1 MAYDRDRQYRQS
13 GGSAT
18 GSRNNKQTN
27 NASAA
32 QSNKQT
38 TNSCSNDPTN
48 LSSSASMGK
57 QMNSSSTGK
66 NSTGSLAHNR
76 GQASSTI
83 EQMPSNRVQAASLPR
98 ATGARPRAGSCGAG
112 GPAGVQQRQQEQ
124 HLRQQQ
130 RHHEVQVRAHKSE
143 TPVREQSCEQLT
155 SSSKEADL
163 DQDNMSKSYQEVYRD
178 PQETQNREESQD
190 AQASNRQRKASNKC
204 KQIIAKEPE
213 VDSLGDDASEE
224 EIEEEEEEESNIY
237 DDPIDL
243 KLRQM
248 MVCDDVYSIVSKKPT
263 MEESATKTEEKK
275 KNEPSLIQAQVSV
288 QVQDLEEESL
298 SNAIYASINKA
309 AKKNREVNMESV
321 TSTMI

>member
-1 MAYDRDRQYRQS
+1 M
-13 GGSAT
+13 
-18 GSRNNKQTN
+18 
-27 NASAA
+27 
-32 QSNKQT
+32 
-38 TNSCSNDPTN
+38 
-48 LSSSASMGK
+48 
-57 QMNSSSTGK
+57 
-66 NSTGSLAHNR
+66 
-76 GQASSTI
+76 
-83 EQMPSNRVQAASLPR
+83 
-98 ATGARPRAGSCGAG
+98 
-112 GPAGVQQRQQEQ
+112 
-124 HLRQQQ
+124 
-130 RHHEVQVRAHKSE
+130 
-143 TPVREQSCEQLT
+143 REQSCEQLA
-155 SSSKEADL
+155 SISKEADL
-163 DQDNMSKSYQEVYRD
+163 DQHNMSKSYQEVYRD
-178 PQETQNREESQD
+178 PQETQNREESPD

-224 EIEEEEEEESNIY
+224 EIEEEEESNIY

-275 KNEPSLIQAQVSV
+275 NEPFLIQAQVPV
-288 QVQDLEEESL
+288 QAQDLEEESL

>member
-1 MAYDRDRQYRQS
+1 MA
-13 GGSAT
+13 
-18 GSRNNKQTN
+18 
-27 NASAA
+27 
-32 QSNKQT
+32 
-38 TNSCSNDPTN
+38 
-48 LSSSASMGK
+48 
-57 QMNSSSTGK
+57 
-66 NSTGSLAHNR
+66 
-76 GQASSTI
+76 
-83 EQMPSNRVQAASLPR
+83 
-98 ATGARPRAGSCGAG
+98 
-112 GPAGVQQRQQEQ
+112 
-124 HLRQQQ
+124 
-130 RHHEVQVRAHKSE
+130 
-143 TPVREQSCEQLT
+143 

-163 DQDNMSKSYQEVYRD
+163 DQHNMSKSYQEVNRD
-178 PQETQNREESQD
+178 LQENQNHEERPD
-190 AQASNRQRKASNKC
+190 AQASNRERKASNKC

-275 KNEPSLIQAQVSV
+275 KNEPSLIQAQVPV

-309 AKKNREVNMESV
+309 AKKNREVNLESV

>member
-1 MAYDRDRQYRQS
+1 M
-13 GGSAT
+13 
-18 GSRNNKQTN
+18 
-27 NASAA
+27 
-32 QSNKQT
+32 
-38 TNSCSNDPTN
+38 
-48 LSSSASMGK
+48 
-57 QMNSSSTGK
+57 
-66 NSTGSLAHNR
+66 
-76 GQASSTI
+76 QA
-83 EQMPSNRVQAASLPR
+83 
-98 ATGARPRAGSCGAG
+98 
-112 GPAGVQQRQQEQ
+112 
-124 HLRQQQ
+124 
-130 RHHEVQVRAHKSE
+130 RAHKSE
-143 TPVREQSCEQLT
+143 TPVREQSCEQLA
-155 SSSKEADL
+155 SISKEVDL
-163 DQDNMSKSYQEVYRD
+163 DQHNMSKSYQEVYRD
-178 PQETQNREESQD
+178 PQETQNREESPD

-224 EIEEEEEEESNIY
+224 EIEEEEESNIY

-275 KNEPSLIQAQVSV
+275 KNEPSLIQAQVPV

-309 AKKNREVNMESV
+309 AKKNREVNLESV

>member
-1 MAYDRDRQYRQS
+1 M
-13 GGSAT
+13 
-18 GSRNNKQTN
+18 
-27 NASAA
+27 
-32 QSNKQT
+32 
-38 TNSCSNDPTN
+38 
-48 LSSSASMGK
+48 
-57 QMNSSSTGK
+57 
-66 NSTGSLAHNR
+66 
-76 GQASSTI
+76 
-83 EQMPSNRVQAASLPR
+83 
-98 ATGARPRAGSCGAG
+98 
-112 GPAGVQQRQQEQ
+112 
-124 HLRQQQ
+124 
-130 RHHEVQVRAHKSE
+130 
-143 TPVREQSCEQLT
+143 REQSCEQLT

-178 PQETQNREESQD
+178 PQETQNREESPD

-213 VDSLGDDASEE
+213 VDSLGDDAS
-224 EIEEEEEEESNIY
+224 EEEEEEESNIY

>member
-1 MAYDRDRQYRQS
+1 M
-13 GGSAT
+13 
-18 GSRNNKQTN
+18 
-27 NASAA
+27 
-32 QSNKQT
+32 
-38 TNSCSNDPTN
+38 
-48 LSSSASMGK
+48 
-57 QMNSSSTGK
+57 
-66 NSTGSLAHNR
+66 
-76 GQASSTI
+76 
-83 EQMPSNRVQAASLPR
+83 
-98 ATGARPRAGSCGAG
+98 
-112 GPAGVQQRQQEQ
+112 QQRQLEQ

-130 RHHEVQVRAHKSE
+130 RHYEVQVRAHKSE

-224 EIEEEEEEESNIY
+224 EEEEESNIY

-263 MEESATKTEEKK
+263 MEESATKTEKK
-275 KNEPSLIQAQVSV
+275 KNEPSLIQAQVPV

-309 AKKNREVNMESV
+309 AKKNREVNIESV

>member
-1 MAYDRDRQYRQS
+1 MR
-13 GGSAT
+13 
-18 GSRNNKQTN
+18 K
-27 NASAA
+27 
-32 QSNKQT
+32 
-38 TNSCSNDPTN
+38 
-48 LSSSASMGK
+48 
-57 QMNSSSTGK
+57 
-66 NSTGSLAHNR
+66 
-76 GQASSTI
+76 
-83 EQMPSNRVQAASLPR
+83 
-98 ATGARPRAGSCGAG
+98 
-112 GPAGVQQRQQEQ
+112 
-124 HLRQQQ
+124 
-130 RHHEVQVRAHKSE
+130 
-143 TPVREQSCEQLT
+143 QSCEQLA

-163 DQDNMSKSYQEVYRD
+163 DQHNMSKSYQEVNRD
-178 PQETQNREESQD
+178 LQENQNHEERPD
-190 AQASNRQRKASNKC
+190 AQASNRERKASNKC

-213 VDSLGDDASEE
+213 VDSLGTDAS
-224 EIEEEEEEESNIY
+224 EEEEESNIY

-275 KNEPSLIQAQVSV
+275 KNEPSLIQAQVPV

>member
-1 MAYDRDRQYRQS
+1 M
-13 GGSAT
+13 
-18 GSRNNKQTN
+18 
-27 NASAA
+27 
-32 QSNKQT
+32 
-38 TNSCSNDPTN
+38 
-48 LSSSASMGK
+48 
-57 QMNSSSTGK
+57 
-66 NSTGSLAHNR
+66 
-76 GQASSTI
+76 
-83 EQMPSNRVQAASLPR
+83 
-98 ATGARPRAGSCGAG
+98 
-112 GPAGVQQRQQEQ
+112 
-124 HLRQQQ
+124 
-130 RHHEVQVRAHKSE
+130 
-143 TPVREQSCEQLT
+143 REQSCEQLA

-163 DQDNMSKSYQEVYRD
+163 DQHNMSKSYQEVYRD
-178 PQETQNREESQD
+178 PQENQNREESPD

-224 EIEEEEEEESNIY
+224 EEEEEDEEESNIY

-275 KNEPSLIQAQVSV
+275 KNEPSLIQAQV

>member
-1 MAYDRDRQYRQS
+1 M
-13 GGSAT
+13 
-18 GSRNNKQTN
+18 
-27 NASAA
+27 
-32 QSNKQT
+32 
-38 TNSCSNDPTN
+38 
-48 LSSSASMGK
+48 
-57 QMNSSSTGK
+57 
-66 NSTGSLAHNR
+66 
-76 GQASSTI
+76 QA
-83 EQMPSNRVQAASLPR
+83 
-98 ATGARPRAGSCGAG
+98 
-112 GPAGVQQRQQEQ
+112 
-124 HLRQQQ
+124 
-130 RHHEVQVRAHKSE
+130 RAHKSE
-143 TPVREQSCEQLT
+143 TPVREQSCEQLA

-163 DQDNMSKSYQEVYRD
+163 DQHNMSKSYQEVNRD
-178 PQETQNREESQD
+178 LQENQNHEERPD
-190 AQASNRQRKASNKC
+190 AQASNRERKASNKC

-224 EIEEEEEEESNIY
+224 EIEEEEEESNIY

-275 KNEPSLIQAQVSV
+275 KNEPSLIQAQVPV

-309 AKKNREVNMESV
+309 AKKNREVNLESV

>member
-1 MAYDRDRQYRQS
+1 M
-13 GGSAT
+13 
-18 GSRNNKQTN
+18 
-27 NASAA
+27 
-32 QSNKQT
+32 
-38 TNSCSNDPTN
+38 
-48 LSSSASMGK
+48 
-57 QMNSSSTGK
+57 
-66 NSTGSLAHNR
+66 
-76 GQASSTI
+76 
-83 EQMPSNRVQAASLPR
+83 
-98 ATGARPRAGSCGAG
+98 
-112 GPAGVQQRQQEQ
+112 QQRQQEQ

-130 RHHEVQVRAHKSE
+130 RHHEVQARAHKSK
-143 TPVREQSCEQLT
+143 TPVREQSCEQLA
-155 SSSKEADL
+155 SSSKEEDL
-163 DQDNMSKSYQEVYRD
+163 DQHNMSKSYQEVYRD
-178 PQETQNREESQD
+178 PQETQYREESPD
-190 AQASNRQRKASNKC
+190 AQASNRQRKAPNKC

-213 VDSLGDDASEE
+213 VNSIGDDASEE
-224 EIEEEEEEESNIY
+224 EIEEEEEESNIY

-275 KNEPSLIQAQVSV
+275 KNEPSLIQAQVPV

>member
-1 MAYDRDRQYRQS
+1 M
-13 GGSAT
+13 
-18 GSRNNKQTN
+18 
-27 NASAA
+27 
-32 QSNKQT
+32 
-38 TNSCSNDPTN
+38 
-48 LSSSASMGK
+48 
-57 QMNSSSTGK
+57 
-66 NSTGSLAHNR
+66 
-76 GQASSTI
+76 
-83 EQMPSNRVQAASLPR
+83 
-98 ATGARPRAGSCGAG
+98 
-112 GPAGVQQRQQEQ
+112 
-124 HLRQQQ
+124 
-130 RHHEVQVRAHKSE
+130 
-143 TPVREQSCEQLT
+143 REQSCEQLT

-263 MEESATKTEEKK
+263 MEESATEEKK
-275 KNEPSLIQAQVSV
+275 KKNESSLIEAQVPV

>member
-1 MAYDRDRQYRQS
+1 M
-13 GGSAT
+13 
-18 GSRNNKQTN
+18 
-27 NASAA
+27 
-32 QSNKQT
+32 
-38 TNSCSNDPTN
+38 
-48 LSSSASMGK
+48 
-57 QMNSSSTGK
+57 
-66 NSTGSLAHNR
+66 
-76 GQASSTI
+76 
-83 EQMPSNRVQAASLPR
+83 
-98 ATGARPRAGSCGAG
+98 
-112 GPAGVQQRQQEQ
+112 QQRQQEQ

-130 RHHEVQVRAHKSE
+130 RHHEVQARAHKSE
-143 TPVREQSCEQLT
+143 TPVREQSCEQLA
-155 SSSKEADL
+155 SISKEADL
-163 DQDNMSKSYQEVYRD
+163 DQHNMSKSYQEVYRD

-275 KNEPSLIQAQVSV
+275 KNEPSLIQAQVPV

-309 AKKNREVNMESV
+309 AKKNREVNLESV

>member
-1 MAYDRDRQYRQS
+1 MR
-13 GGSAT
+13 
-18 GSRNNKQTN
+18 K
-27 NASAA
+27 
-32 QSNKQT
+32 
-38 TNSCSNDPTN
+38 
-48 LSSSASMGK
+48 
-57 QMNSSSTGK
+57 
-66 NSTGSLAHNR
+66 
-76 GQASSTI
+76 
-83 EQMPSNRVQAASLPR
+83 
-98 ATGARPRAGSCGAG
+98 
-112 GPAGVQQRQQEQ
+112 
-124 HLRQQQ
+124 
-130 RHHEVQVRAHKSE
+130 
-143 TPVREQSCEQLT
+143 QSCEQLA

-163 DQDNMSKSYQEVYRD
+163 DQHNMSKSYQEVYRD
-178 PQETQNREESQD
+178 PQEIQNREERPD

-224 EIEEEEEEESNIY
+224 EIEEEEEEEESNIY

-275 KNEPSLIQAQVSV
+275 KNEPSLIQAQVPV

>member
-1 MAYDRDRQYRQS
+1 M
-13 GGSAT
+13 
-18 GSRNNKQTN
+18 
-27 NASAA
+27 
-32 QSNKQT
+32 
-38 TNSCSNDPTN
+38 
-48 LSSSASMGK
+48 
-57 QMNSSSTGK
+57 
-66 NSTGSLAHNR
+66 
-76 GQASSTI
+76 
-83 EQMPSNRVQAASLPR
+83 
-98 ATGARPRAGSCGAG
+98 
-112 GPAGVQQRQQEQ
+112 QQRQQEQ
-124 HLRQQQ
+124 LLRQQQ
-130 RHHEVQVRAHKSE
+130 RHHEVQARAHKSE
-143 TPVREQSCEQLT
+143 TPVRKQSCEQLA

-163 DQDNMSKSYQEVYRD
+163 DQHNMSKSYQEVNRD
-178 PQETQNREESQD
+178 LQENQNHEERPD
-190 AQASNRQRKASNKC
+190 AQASNRERKASNKC

-224 EIEEEEEEESNIY
+224 EIEEEEEESNIY

-275 KNEPSLIQAQVSV
+275 KNEPSLIQAQVPV

-309 AKKNREVNMESV
+309 AKKNREVNLESV

>member
-1 MAYDRDRQYRQS
+1 M
-13 GGSAT
+13 
-18 GSRNNKQTN
+18 
-27 NASAA
+27 
-32 QSNKQT
+32 
-38 TNSCSNDPTN
+38 
-48 LSSSASMGK
+48 
-57 QMNSSSTGK
+57 
-66 NSTGSLAHNR
+66 
-76 GQASSTI
+76 
-83 EQMPSNRVQAASLPR
+83 
-98 ATGARPRAGSCGAG
+98 
-112 GPAGVQQRQQEQ
+112 
-124 HLRQQQ
+124 
-130 RHHEVQVRAHKSE
+130 
-143 TPVREQSCEQLT
+143 REQSCEQLA
-155 SSSKEADL
+155 SSSKEVDL
-163 DQDNMSKSYQEVYRD
+163 DQHNMSKSYQEVYRD

-190 AQASNRQRKASNKC
+190 AQASNRQRKAPNKC

-213 VDSLGDDASEE
+213 VNSIGDDASEE

-263 MEESATKTEEKK
+263 MEESATKTEKK
-275 KNEPSLIQAQVSV
+275 KNEPSLIEAQVPV

>member
-1 MAYDRDRQYRQS
+1 M
-13 GGSAT
+13 
-18 GSRNNKQTN
+18 
-27 NASAA
+27 
-32 QSNKQT
+32 
-38 TNSCSNDPTN
+38 
-48 LSSSASMGK
+48 
-57 QMNSSSTGK
+57 
-66 NSTGSLAHNR
+66 
-76 GQASSTI
+76 
-83 EQMPSNRVQAASLPR
+83 
-98 ATGARPRAGSCGAG
+98 
-112 GPAGVQQRQQEQ
+112 QQRQQEQ

-130 RHHEVQVRAHKSE
+130 RHHEVQARAHKSE
-143 TPVREQSCEQLT
+143 TPVREQSCEQLA

-163 DQDNMSKSYQEVYRD
+163 DQHNMSKSYQEVYRD
-178 PQETQNREESQD
+178 PQETQNREESPD

-224 EIEEEEEEESNIY
+224 EIEEEEESNIY

-248 MVCDDVYSIVSKKPT
+248 MVCDDVYSIVSKKPN
-263 MEESATKTEEKK
+263 MEECATKTEEKK

-309 AKKNREVNMESV
+309 AKKNREVNLESV

>member
-1 MAYDRDRQYRQS
+1 MR
-13 GGSAT
+13 
-18 GSRNNKQTN
+18 K
-27 NASAA
+27 
-32 QSNKQT
+32 
-38 TNSCSNDPTN
+38 
-48 LSSSASMGK
+48 
-57 QMNSSSTGK
+57 
-66 NSTGSLAHNR
+66 
-76 GQASSTI
+76 
-83 EQMPSNRVQAASLPR
+83 
-98 ATGARPRAGSCGAG
+98 
-112 GPAGVQQRQQEQ
+112 
-124 HLRQQQ
+124 
-130 RHHEVQVRAHKSE
+130 
-143 TPVREQSCEQLT
+143 QSCEQLA

-163 DQDNMSKSYQEVYRD
+163 DQHNMSKSYQEVYRD
-178 PQETQNREESQD
+178 PQEIQNREERPD

-275 KNEPSLIQAQVSV
+275 KNEPSLIQAQVPV

>member
-1 MAYDRDRQYRQS
+1 MR
-13 GGSAT
+13 
-18 GSRNNKQTN
+18 K
-27 NASAA
+27 
-32 QSNKQT
+32 
-38 TNSCSNDPTN
+38 
-48 LSSSASMGK
+48 
-57 QMNSSSTGK
+57 
-66 NSTGSLAHNR
+66 
-76 GQASSTI
+76 
-83 EQMPSNRVQAASLPR
+83 
-98 ATGARPRAGSCGAG
+98 
-112 GPAGVQQRQQEQ
+112 
-124 HLRQQQ
+124 
-130 RHHEVQVRAHKSE
+130 
-143 TPVREQSCEQLT
+143 QSCEQLA

-163 DQDNMSKSYQEVYRD
+163 DQHNMSKSYQEVNRD
-178 PQETQNREESQD
+178 LQENQNHEERPD
-190 AQASNRQRKASNKC
+190 AQASNRERKASNKC

-243 KLRQM
+243 KLRKM

-275 KNEPSLIQAQVSV
+275 KNEPSLIQAQVPV

-309 AKKNREVNMESV
+309 AKKNREVNLESV